1 MTANQLIS
9 IDRIINRELTYTPPL
24 SAFGNPNPL
33 ASFTFKVQ
41 DSGGTANGGVD
52 ISQTANTVEL
62 NVNQTNK
69 APVGRDSTEATSE
82 DTGYTFTTGDF
93 ASPVPTTFDPNN
105 TPANNLKAVKITT
118 LPSGGTLKDNGATV
132 VGRPVH
138 PGGRHHGRQAGDSR
152 PLPTSTARRCSTFN
166 FQVQDDGGTG
176 SGGVDLSV
184 NPNTATI
191 VVNAVNDAPV
201 GTNGTATTLEDT
213 SLHDQGQP
221 TSASPIRA
229 TRSRRAR

>member
-1 MTANQLIS
+1 M
-9 IDRIINRELTYTPPL
+9 
-24 SAFGNPNPL
+24 
-33 ASFTFKVQ
+33 
-41 DSGGTANGGVD
+41 D

-69 APVGRDSTEATSE
+69 APVGRDSTGATSE

-93 ASPVPTTFDPNN
+93 ASPVPTTFDPSN
-105 TPANNLKAVKITT
+105 TPANNLKEVKITT

-132 VGRPVH
+132 SIGQFIPVADITVGLLVFTPNANVN
-138 PGGRHHGRQAGDSR
+138 GT
-152 PLPTSTARRCSTFN
+152 PLSTFN
-166 FQVQDDGGTG
+166 FQVEDDGGTG

-201 GTNGTATTLEDT
+201 GANGEATTRRHG
-213 SLHDQGQP
+213 LHDQGCGL
-221 TSASPIRA
+221 RLH
-229 TRSRRAR
+229 RSERHDPAELGGAPHAVGRDHQLAPDQRHAA